1 MSFGLQ
7 TLKNKLFLLEKL
19 GKTPVFIFAVD
30 PRKGCIQTMTLE
42 EIYAKLKEIDGGAD
56 MADAVRKELT
66 SLRNE
71 AKENRLAKDEILK
84 AIGAKNADEG
94 KAQAEALTKLMGKL
108 KEANTNPDAMVTR
121 LTSLEEQVTALT
133 KAGKDAQLAAE
144 KAKKEQIASQKH
156 SALIETLTAAN
167 AVKPS
172 EIAKLLASQVN
183 VNDAGTLE
191 FAMDDG
197 TTSDVKTGVESY
209 LKSNPWAVA
218 NNGAPGGGTNAP
230 KGEEGHKY
238 TQDEIKNM
246 SIEEINK
253 NWDDIVK
260 SSKS

>member
-1 MSFGLQ
+1 
-7 TLKNKLFLLEKL
+7 
-19 GKTPVFIFAVD
+19 
-30 PRKGCIQTMTLE
+30 MTLE

-108 KEANTNPDAMVTR
+108 KEVNTNPDAMVTR

-133 KAGKDAQLAAE
+133 KASKDAQLAAE

-172 EIAKLLASQVN
+172 EIAKLRVIRGQL
-183 VNDAGTLE
+183 L
-191 FAMDDG
+191 
-197 TTSDVKTGVESY
+197 TTAHRA
-209 LKSNPWAVA
+209 AVPTHRKA
-218 NNGAPGGGTNAP
+218 KKGTNTP
-230 KGEEGHKY
+230 R
-238 TQDEIKNM
+238 M
-246 SIEEINK
+246 
-253 NWDDIVK
+253 K
-260 SSKS
+260 SRTCPLKKLIRIGMTL